1 MSDLTP
7 AKIFEEELPAKLEED
22 PSKTDSID
30 AVYQFNISGDD
41 GGTWV
46 VDLSKDSDWVSEG
59 ASDDAQ
65 CTVSVSSSDFVD
77 MYTGKLPGPQAF
89 MMGKL
94 KIEGDMGL
102 AMKLGNVLS

>member
-1 MSDLTP
+1 MADLTP
-7 AKIFEEELPAKLEED
+7 RKIFEDELPSKLEAN
-22 PSKTDSID
+22 PGKTESVN

-46 VDLSKDSDWVSEG
+46 VDLTQDSDWVSEG
-59 ASDDAQ
+59 PSDDAQ
-65 CTVSVSSSDFVD
+65 CTVTVSGKDFVD

-102 AMKLGNVLS
+102 AMKLGNVLG